1 MRDEGGGRREEG
13 GGRSSQRSS
22 KESRQ
27 TGRKTKSKC
36 MDKRRVRSGFQVFFV
51 CFLRF
56 GAPKSME
63 MGSRGPA
70 GTRLAPRHQKT
81 RKKGLDLVWI

>member
-36 MDKRRVRSGFQVFFV
+36 MDKRRLRSGFQVFFV
-51 CFLRF
+51 CFFQVLGTKIDGNGVPGPGRDQV
-56 GAPKSME
+56 GTQTPKN
-63 MGSRGPA
+63 
-70 GTRLAPRHQKT
+70 T
-81 RKKGLDLVWI
+81 